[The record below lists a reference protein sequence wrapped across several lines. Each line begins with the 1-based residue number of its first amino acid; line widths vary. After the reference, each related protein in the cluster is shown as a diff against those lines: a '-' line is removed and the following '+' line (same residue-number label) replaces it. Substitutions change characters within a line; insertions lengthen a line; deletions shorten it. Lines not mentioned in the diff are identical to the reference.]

1 VTTTPGDPTNPTVS
15 QALAK
20 MLRAYGAEYV
30 FTLTGAPQDPLI
42 EMQNREGVRVVLGR
56 SERSAFAMADAYA
69 RVTGKPTFGIV
80 QFGPGATYLPAS
92 IIDAY
97 WALSPLI
104 AISGTTTTNTRHRY
118 EYQELEQTS
127 MFPAITKWA
136 GDLPRPERIGDV
148 MRTVVRA
155 AVSGVPG
162 PAYLGIPADWFG
174 RRLSTAPDLYAEP
187 AFLRVPAGRVA
198 PVAKDIE
205 RAIELLSSA
214 EKPVLIAGGG
224 VILSEAWAELT
235 ALAEALN
242 VPIVTTMAGK
252 GSIADTHPLAVGACG
267 RYSRKVANDTLAAA
281 DFCLAVGTRLS
292 SMGTNVFQVPRPG
305 TRIVHIDLDP
315 NSLGRTYREEL
326 SIVADAREAL
336 TSLQCAASAARV
348 NSSKWAAW
356 TKQVQSCVSAWLE
369 DLDRVSGEPMH
380 EGRLNPYHVMRLID
394 QHLGGDDVLVA
405 DTGYMAAWAVTVLQ
419 KKKPGR
425 QTLRAAGSLGWAF
438 PAAFGAKLAA
448 GAKRRVF
455 GLTGDGGL
463 GYHIGDLETALRLKI
478 PVVQIVMNNCSLAFE
493 YHVQKYVHEE
503 MCPEASEFLDV
514 PFADVARAFGAH
526 GERVTSADQFLP
538 ALRRAEECGKPAI
551 VDVVVSRELPAAC
564 HPLRSRRPA
573 QDLVARSQLTSGPS
587 GNLPEEASP
596 QVLLEAGA
604 RSQ

>member
-1 VTTTPGDPTNPTVS
+1 MSVTQSQPGAVGAAGGNSSAKITVS
-15 QALAK
+15 QVMAK
-20 MLRAYGAEYV
+20 MMREYGAEYV
-30 FTLTGAPQDPLI
+30 FTLTGAPQNPLI
-42 EMQNREGVRVVLGR
+42 ELQNREGIRVVLGR

-69 RVTGKPTFGIV
+69 RLTGKPTFGIV

-97 WALSPLI
+97 WGSSPLI

-148 MRTVVRA
+148 VRTVVRA

-174 RRLSTAPDLYAEP
+174 RRLATAPDLYAEP

-198 PVAKDIE
+198 PVASDIE
-205 RAIELLSSA
+205 RAIALLSSA

-224 VILSEAWAELT
+224 VILSEAWSELT

-242 VPIVTTMAGK
+242 IPVVTTMAGK

-267 RYSRKVANDTLAAA
+267 RFSRKVANDTLAAA
-281 DFCLAVGTRLS
+281 DFCLAVGTKLS
-292 SMGTNVFQVPRPG
+292 SMGMNVFQYPRPG

-336 TSLQCAASAARV
+336 TSLRSAAAAARV
-348 NSSKWAAW
+348 NSKWAAW
-356 TKQVQSCVSAWLE
+356 TKQVQASVAAWLE
-369 DLDRVSGEPMH
+369 DLDRVSREPMH

-419 KKKPGR
+419 QKKPGR
-425 QTLRAAGSLGWAF
+425 NTLRAAGSLGWAF

-478 PVVQIVMNNCSLAFE
+478 PVVQIAMNNCSLAFE

-526 GERVTSADQFLP
+526 GERVTSADEFIP
-538 ALRRAEECGKPAI
+538 ALRRAEESGKPAI
-551 VDVVVSRELPAAC
+551 IDVVVSRELPPPVTRYEAAG
-564 HPLRSRRPA
+564 LRKI
-573 QDLVARSQLTSGPS
+573 
-587 GNLPEEASP
+587 
-596 QVLLEAGA
+596 
-604 RSQ
+604 